1 MHHQEILPIFV
12 GKRDIRVL
20 FIKSLSVNYSPKNIT
35 KRMKKLFRNY
45 RLPMLTALSGSLL
58 VLGCTN
64 ADYDFDKVDYTL
76 GFGGGE
82 ITLPGNNS
90 TKDILLDDLLDISTS
105 DLITTDANGD
115 YKLYKEPDNA
125 IEPVEVNIE
134 RITIASHNESE
145 LEYPTIT
152 LPDIPNAVRELF
164 PGPVSLPFHYET
176 GIPGIESID
185 IPVLEANGDISL
197 LEYEFDADPAIK
209 SSEYVEVG
217 ENGQGVNLTLDLTI
231 PSPITKFGFVK
242 IDLPDM
248 LTMTCP
254 SKANYFDTKSNTL
267 TLTNCSS
274 NEVKHIVFN
283 VTRINVKTIDE
294 NNFVKLENGKFM
306 LKSTVKLGIAISE
319 LTLPN
324 EPTITLSGVARFDDM
339 VITEARGKFDPEI
352 NLDDVGTVNINSLP
366 DFLTEEEVVADI
378 DNPQIWLT
386 LSSTMPLGGT
396 INAQLTS
403 DTHPTPIK
411 LSPIEVAASA
421 DGITPVLTRIVIC
434 RHAPTDLAGYTPMIV
449 PNLSELIEKLKEP
462 MEIKFTVTS
471 AKADSETPANI
482 KLGHSYR
489 LAPEYKFECP
499 LAFGDKAIIVYTETE
514 NDWNKDIDKLNLS
527 QGGYVHVT
535 ATAVNRIPADL
546 VLEITPLDKNGQTLS
561 AVNVD
566 LIKKDVA
573 GTKDA
578 SLESPI
584 EAKISGD
591 ISSLDGVSLKLKAK
605 SNEQLRG
612 VTLNKTSQTLKLKDL
627 SVKLVGKVIY
637 DAN

>member
-1 MHHQEILPIFV
+1 
-12 GKRDIRVL
+12 
-20 FIKSLSVNYSPKNIT
+20 
-35 KRMKKLFRNY
+35 MKKLFRSY
-45 RLPMLTALSGSLL
+45 RLPMLTVLSGSLL
-58 VLGCTN
+58 LLGCTN

-76 GFGGGE
+76 GFGSGD
-82 ITLPGNNS
+82 ITLPSNNS
-90 TKDILLDDLLDISTS
+90 TKEILLDDLLDISTS
-105 DLITTDANGD
+105 DLITTEANGD
-115 YKLYKEPDNA
+115 YKLFKEPDNA

-134 RITIASHNESE
+134 RITIASHSESA
-145 LEYPTIT
+145 LEYPAIA
-152 LPDIPNAVRELF
+152 LPDIPNVVRELF
-164 PGPVSLPFHYET
+164 PGPVALPFHYET
-176 GIPGIESID
+176 GIPGIGAID
-185 IPVLEANGDISL
+185 IPVLDANGDISL
-197 LEYEFDADPAIK
+197 LEYEFDTDPAIK
-209 SSEYVEVG
+209 SLEYVEVG
-217 ENGQGVNLTLDLTI
+217 ENGQGVNLTLDLII
-231 PSPITKFGFVK
+231 PSSITKFGSLK

-254 SKANYFDTKSNTL
+254 SKADYFDTKSNTL
-267 TLTNCSS
+267 TLKNCSS
-274 NEVKHIVFN
+274 DDVKHLVFN

-294 NNFVKLENGKFM
+294 NNFVKLENGKFL
-306 LKSTVKLGIAISE
+306 LKSTVELGIEISE

-324 EPTITLSGVARFDDM
+324 ESTLTLSGVARFSDL

-352 NLDDVGTVNINSLP
+352 DLDDVGTVNINSLP

-421 DGITPVLTRIVIC
+421 DGVNPALTRIVIC

-471 AKADSETPANI
+471 AKADSETPVNV
-482 KLGHSYR
+482 KLGKTYR

-499 LAFGDKAIIVYTETE
+499 LAFGNKAIIVYTDTE

-535 ATAVNRIPADL
+535 ATAVNKIPADL
-546 VLEITPLDKNGQTLS
+546 VLEITPLDKNGQTLTT
-561 AVNVD
+561 VNVD

-578 SLESPI
+578 AVESPI

-627 SVKLVGKVIY
+627 SVKLVGKVVY

>member
-1 MHHQEILPIFV
+1 
-12 GKRDIRVL
+12 
-20 FIKSLSVNYSPKNIT
+20 
-35 KRMKKLFRNY
+35 MKKLFKSY

-58 VLGCTN
+58 LLGCTN

-76 GFGGGE
+76 GFGGGD
-82 ITLPGNNS
+82 ITLPSNNS
-90 TKDILLDDLLDISTS
+90 TKEILLDDLLDISTS
-105 DLITTDANGD
+105 DLITTEANGD
-115 YKLYKEPDNA
+115 YKLFKEPDNA
-125 IEPVEVNIE
+125 IEPVEVNVE
-134 RITIASHNESE
+134 RITIASHTESS
-145 LEYPTIT
+145 LEYPAIN
-152 LPDIPNAVRELF
+152 LPEIPDVVRELF
-164 PGPVSLPFHYET
+164 PGSVPLPFNYDT

-185 IPVLEANGDISL
+185 IPVLEASGAISL

-209 SSEYVEVG
+209 SLEYVEVG

-231 PSPITKFGFVK
+231 PSPISKFGYVK

-254 SKANYFDTKSNTL
+254 SKANYFDTNSNTL
-267 TLTNCSS
+267 TLSNCSP
-274 NEVKHIVFN
+274 NEVKHLVFN

-306 LKSTVKLGIAISE
+306 LKTTVGLGIAISE
-319 LTLPN
+319 LKLPN
-324 EPTITLSGVARFDDM
+324 EPALTISGVARFGDL
-339 VITEARGKFDPEI
+339 VITEARGKFDPAI

-421 DGITPVLTRIVIC
+421 DGVNPALTRIVVC

-462 MEIKFTVTS
+462 MEIKFTVSS
-471 AKADSETPANI
+471 AKADSETPVNI
-482 KLGHSYR
+482 KLGHTYK
-489 LAPEYKFECP
+489 LTPEYKFECP
-499 LAFGDKAIIVYTETE
+499 LAFGDKAVIVYSETE

-527 QGGYVHVT
+527 QGSYVHVT
-535 ATAVNRIPADL
+535 ATAVNKIPADL
-546 VLEITPLDKNGQTLS
+546 VLEIKPLDKNGQELS
-561 AVNVD
+561 SLHVE
-566 LIKKDVA
+566 LIKKEVA

-578 SLESPI
+578 AVESPI

-591 ISSLDGVSLKLKAK
+591 VSSLDGVTLKLKAK

-612 VTLNKTSQTLKLKDL
+612 VTLNKNSQTLKLKDL
-627 SVKLVGKVIY
+627 SVKVIGKVIY